1 MELANH
7 EALDAF
13 SCSHGAARR
22 WGRGAKA
29 IERHRGMATGCIR
42 SILDTCSIKF
52 ISVDLRHQ
60 NFRLALKL
68 TPSPSTALLTSKS

>member
-29 IERHRGMATGCIR
+29 IERHRGVATGGIR
-42 SILDTCSIKF
+42 SILDTCSIEL
-52 ISVDLRHQ
+52 ICR
-60 NFRLALKL
+60 
-68 TPSPSTALLTSKS
+68 